1 MALISFT
8 VDVDRDVNQ
17 VLPGSS
23 AAVCAGGEPRFTS
36 SAAGLRLF
44 LEVLNELGIKGT
56 FFLEGKTAEVIN
68 TSEDLAALLKGHEC
82 SCHGYHHEDLT
93 GQDSGVILSK
103 EEISAALQKGIDAV
117 EKICGYRPQGFRAP
131 YLHYDQRV
139 QAVAASLGF
148 KYSSSTV
155 KIDEECRCTTAPLLE
170 IPLLKTKDAQGR
182 WMQSYLWPL
191 HEGKRPLA
199 DYQYLL
205 KKEVDLLVLGD
216 HSWHL
221 QENYSGI
228 FTKEKIKQN
237 KEELRSLLA
246 NALDRQGEFITLAE
260 YAAHFS

>member
-93 GQDSGVILSK
+93 GQDSGIILSK

-117 EKICGYRPQGFRAP
+117 EKICGYRRRASGRRICIMTSGCR
-131 YLHYDQRV
+131 QWR
-139 QAVAASLGF
+139 QAWAL
-148 KYSSSTV
+148 STV
-155 KIDEECRCTTAPLLE
+155 LQPL
-170 IPLLKTKDAQGR
+170 R
-182 WMQSYLWPL
+182 
-191 HEGKRPLA
+191 
-199 DYQYLL
+199 
-205 KKEVDLLVLGD
+205 
-216 HSWHL
+216 
-221 QENYSGI
+221 
-228 FTKEKIKQN
+228 
-237 KEELRSLLA
+237 
-246 NALDRQGEFITLAE
+246 
-260 YAAHFS
+260 